1 MLRMDRL
8 VFFAGSGNL
17 GIWKSRNHL
26 DTKALLKPGNGFRN
40 PRASGRLTLGRNR
53 TTVRRESA
61 VGAPLPAP
69 TTGPVFPTF
78 RLKIRTR
85 CDASPPGV
93 PPTIQPGEECPQDA
107 SLGSH
112 PPSSA
117 PHPSPPGKTSADH
130 SPHVPIL
137 GQRHVSPFARQ
148 ALPAT
153 LPGPCRSHPPGIERE
168 DRPAPLSPKKR
179 KRSWNSFS
187 SSPS

>member
-1 MLRMDRL
+1 MAAHAAHGPPG
-8 VFFAGSGNL
+8 FFAGSGNL
-17 GIWKSRNHL
+17 GSWKSRNHL

-40 PRASGRLTLGRNR
+40 SRASGRLTLGRNR

-137 GQRHVSPFARQ
+137 ANLLQI
-148 ALPAT
+148 LT
-153 LPGPCRSHPPGIERE
+153 I
-168 DRPAPLSPKKR
+168 R
-179 KRSWNSFS
+179 KVLVMHN
-187 SSPS
+187 

>member
-1 MLRMDRL
+1 MAAHAAHGPPG
-8 VFFAGSGNL
+8 FFAGSGNL
-17 GIWKSRNHL
+17 GSWISRNHL
-26 DTKALLKPGNGFRN
+26 DTKALLKPWNGFRN
-40 PRASGRLTLGRNR
+40 SRASGRLTLGRNR

-117 PHPSPPGKTSADH
+117 PHPSPPGKTSAAPPARADIGPKARIALCPA
-130 SPHVPIL
+130 SSTSDSARPMPITSS
-137 GQRHVSPFARQ
+137 RH
-148 ALPAT
+148 
-153 LPGPCRSHPPGIERE
+153 
-168 DRPAPLSPKKR
+168 
-179 KRSWNSFS
+179 
-187 SSPS
+187 